1 MGLKEDGVVGK
12 SLIKQMNVSLNQRMQ
27 QILINLERLRWVED
41 SDTGKHIVINI
52 PRYKLYAY
60 HNDTLDWECNVVVGT
75 TRTKTSIFNG
85 NIRYVVLNPYWNVP
99 NSILF
104 NEIIPAYRKD
114 KNYFVKHNMEVLL
127 GKSSVNPADIKWS
140 DFNEKNCPYMVRQL
154 PGKDNPL
161 GVVKFL
167 FPNTYNIYLHDSP
180 AKQYFDR
187 QNRTFS
193 HGCIRVGEPLV
204 LMQWVLQ
211 DEKQI
216 TPDRIQS
223 IFETGKETYLNL
235 KQGIPVTIA
244 YYTAWIDEL
253 GYINYTD
260 DVYKLDEAMKNILFL
275 DGIKPVR

>member
-1 MGLKEDGVVGK
+1 
-12 SLIKQMNVSLNQRMQ
+12 
-27 QILINLERLRWVED
+27 
-41 SDTGKHIVINI
+41 
-52 PRYKLYAY
+52 
-60 HNDTLDWECNVVVGT
+60 
-75 TRTKTSIFNG
+75 
-85 NIRYVVLNPYWNVP
+85 
-99 NSILF
+99 
-104 NEIIPAYRKD
+104 
-114 KNYFVKHNMEVLL
+114 MEVLL

-193 HGCIRVGEPLV
+193 HGCIRVGEPLA

-244 YYTAWIDEL
+244 YYTAWIDEN

-275 DGIKPVR
+275 DGIKPFR